1 LILIG
6 IFIGTAGDTVY
17 RYTYTLGFYDFENAS
32 TSLWLASYMTLVY
45 ALYKHKKSI

>member
-6 IFIGTAGDTVY
+6 IFIGTAGDMVY